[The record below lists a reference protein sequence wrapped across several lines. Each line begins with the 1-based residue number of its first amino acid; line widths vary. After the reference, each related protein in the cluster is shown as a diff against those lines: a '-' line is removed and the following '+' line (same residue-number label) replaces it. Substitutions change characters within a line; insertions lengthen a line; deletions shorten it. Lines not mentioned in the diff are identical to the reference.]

1 MRTLNK
7 NAAEAAR
14 AVGITDSPPQ
24 NCLADYNCNLLFKTG
39 DVSVCTDVTGFGLL
53 GHLKEMTASSQVNAV
68 LWMNEVPV
76 LPGALDLAAANVIP
90 GGIHI
95 TLPSQPQLTYLS
107 VGTKSNRVF
116 VSDMVEWEE
125 GTKDTPGSDILCDAQ
140 TSGGLL
146 LVVLPSHREALLV
159 KLKELGT
166 PCAAWIGSFTEKG
179 KGTITVRLNRN

>member
-14 AVGITDSPPQ
+14 AVGMTDNRLPCAIS
-24 NCLADYNCNLLFKTG
+24 LADYKLLFVTG

-95 TLPSQPQLTYLS
+95 TSPPQPQPAS
-107 VGTKSNRVF
+107 
-116 VSDMVEWEE
+116 
-125 GTKDTPGSDILCDAQ
+125 
-140 TSGGLL
+140 
-146 LVVLPSHREALLV
+146 
-159 KLKELGT
+159 
-166 PCAAWIGSFTEKG
+166 
-179 KGTITVRLNRN
+179 